1 MLLVAAVPGAVK
13 AGAGSEDVEV
23 GEVGWETA
31 WVQTVVLPIVGQL
44 PSRLEGAGLSQ
55 RMSRLAEMVCHHVAW
70 EGLNVLANSRTSG

>member
-31 WVQTVVLPIVGQL
+31 WGPNSSVANCWAV
-44 PSRLEGAGLSQ
+44 
-55 RMSRLAEMVCHHVAW
+55 AEMVGGCWVVT
-70 EGLNVLANSRTSG
+70 EDVQVG